1 MSFLKIAL
9 LTTDKREH
17 DRDYQNPCPSFGTA
31 PSALLEGFSNLPD
44 LEVHVLSCTQQPI
57 SSPAKLANNIWFHP
71 LHVPKIGWLRTGY
84 AGCILAVRKKLRE
97 IQPDIVHGQGTER
110 DCAISSVFSGFPNV
124 ITIHGNMALLARL
137 FHARWGSFSWWAARL
152 EDFTLPRTAGVLCN
166 SVHTKSLVAPR
177 AKLTWIVPNSLR
189 RGFFI
194 EPVDIRRN
202 VSTLLILVIASV
214 TPNKRQLEILSCLR
228 GLQNKGIRFQV
239 VFIGSVSK
247 DAYTRRFLASLSDAE
262 KEGWSSFSGF
272 LDELD
277 LIKIM
282 DKAHALLHFPQEEAF
297 GLVVAES
304 LARGLKLFASKVGG
318 ICDIASGV
326 PEADLFD
333 PEDWAGLSRA
343 LSAWLEKPSLSSAQT
358 QNLMKFRY
366 HPNVIAARHIEIYR
380 EVLSDSR
387 PS

>member
-1 MSFLKIAL
+1 
-9 LTTDKREH
+9 
-17 DRDYQNPCPSFGTA
+17 
-31 PSALLEGFSNLPD
+31 
-44 LEVHVLSCTQQPI
+44 
-57 SSPAKLANNIWFHP
+57 
-71 LHVPKIGWLRTGY
+71 
-84 AGCILAVRKKLRE
+84 
-97 IQPDIVHGQGTER
+97 
-110 DCAISSVFSGFPNV
+110 
-124 ITIHGNMALLARL
+124 
-137 FHARWGSFSWWAARL
+137 
-152 EDFTLPRTAGVLCN
+152 
-166 SVHTKSLVAPR
+166 
-177 AKLTWIVPNSLR
+177 
-189 RGFFI
+189 
-194 EPVDIRRN
+194 
-202 VSTLLILVIASV
+202 
-214 TPNKRQLEILSCLR
+214 
-228 GLQNKGIRFQV
+228 

>member
-71 LHVPKIGWLRTGY
+71 LHVPKIGWLRAGY
-84 AGCILAVRKKLRE
+84 FGCILAIRKKLKE

-110 DCAISSVFSGFPNV
+110 DCAISSVFSGYPNV
-124 ITIHGNMALLARL
+124 ITVHGNMAELARL
-137 FHARWGSFSWWAARL
+137 FHARWGSFNWWAARL
-152 EDFTLPRTAGVLCN
+152 ENFTLPRTSGVFCN
-166 SVHTKSLVAPR
+166 SAHTQSLVAPR
-177 AKLTWIVPNSLR
+177 TKLTWVVPNSLR
-189 RGFFI
+189 SVFFFKLADVRMNI
-194 EPVDIRRN
+194 PV
-202 VSTLLILVIASV
+202 LHILVIGSV

-239 VFIGSVSK
+239 VFIGSVNN
-247 DAYTRRFLASLSDAE
+247 DAYCRRFLANLSDAK
-262 KEGWSSFSGF
+262 KEGWASFSGF
-272 LDELD
+272 LNELD
-277 LIKIM
+277 LIQIM

-326 PEADLFD
+326 PEAELFE
-333 PEDWAGLSRA
+333 PEDWDGLARA
-343 LSAWLEKPSLSSAQT
+343 LSAWLKKPSLSSAFT
-358 QNLMKFRY
+358 QNLMKSRY
-366 HPNVIAARHIEIYR
+366 HPNVIAIRHVEIYR
-380 EVLSDSR
+380 EVLSASR
-387 PS
+387 LS

>member
-1 MSFLKIAL
+1 MKVAI
-9 LTTDKREH
+9 LTTDSRQHFGNYSDPK
-17 DRDYQNPCPSFGTA
+17 PSFGTA
-31 PSALLEGFSNLPD
+31 PSALFQGFAALPN
-44 LEVHVLSCTQQPI
+44 LEVHILSCTQQPM
-57 SSPAKLANNIWFHP
+57 SSPTKLAENIWFHS

-166 SVHTKSLVAPR
+166 SVHTKNLVAPR

>member
-1 MSFLKIAL
+1 MLKLAF
-9 LTTDKREH
+9 LTTDNREH
-17 DRDYQNPCPSFGTA
+17 DNNYSAPVPYFGTA
-31 PSALLEGFSNLPD
+31 PTALLEGFANLPD
-44 LEVHVLSCTQQPI
+44 LEVHILSCTQQPM
-57 SSPAKLANNIWFHP
+57 SSPAKLANNILFHS

-84 AGCILAVRKKLRE
+84 AGCILAVRKKLSE

-124 ITIHGNMALLARL
+124 ITIHGNMAALARL
-137 FHARWGSFSWWAARL
+137 FHARWGSFNWWAARL

-194 EPVDIRRN
+194 KPLDISRN
-202 VSTLLILVIASV
+202 MSALLILVIASV
-214 TPNKRQLEILSCLR
+214 TPNKRQLEILSFLR
-228 GLQNKGIRFQV
+228 GVRNKGFRFQV
-239 VFIGSVSK
+239 VFIGCVSK
-247 DAYTRRFLASLSDAE
+247 DAYARRFLAYQSGAE

-343 LSAWLEKPSLSSAQT
+343 LSAWLEKPNLSSART
-358 QNLMKFRY
+358 QYLMKFRY
-366 HPNVIAARHIEIYR
+366 HPNIIAARHIESYR

-387 PS
+387 LS